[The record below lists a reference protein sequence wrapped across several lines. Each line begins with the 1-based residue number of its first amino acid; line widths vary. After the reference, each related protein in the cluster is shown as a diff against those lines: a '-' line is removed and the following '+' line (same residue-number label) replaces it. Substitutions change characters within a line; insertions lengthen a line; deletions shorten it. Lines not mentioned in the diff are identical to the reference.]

1 MKRIMFFMVLLL
13 GTIAT
18 FAQKE
23 KPDVVD
29 LLLHEQASTA
39 LKDGNFIIRIYSN
52 SLNADYDDRYCFLE
66 MTGNEVLY
74 QMYDQGYITKEEYEE
89 AINYELIFTNSDKY
103 VAEDKVEVETIKDND
118 IQSYYVDYV
127 ISRVISDLK
136 KLGYSHYEATRMIY
150 SGGLRIYSAIDMEIQ
165 DIRYQRLTI
174 MNIERFVIW

>member
-29 LLLHEQASTA
+29 LLLHELASTA
-39 LKDGNFIIRIYSN
+39 LKDGIFIIRIYSY

-74 QMYDQGYITKEEYEE
+74 QMYDGRADEEPWTGVTHAPIMYQGTATDFSIKHAPNGEIHFTALLQIPYE
-89 AINYELIFTNSDKY
+89 
-103 VAEDKVEVETIKDND
+103 
-118 IQSYYVDYV
+118 
-127 ISRVISDLK
+127 SRNLWWNIVLK
-136 KLGYSHYEATRMIY
+136 KDSNECTVSKSKIKGEFKGFFKGKLYPKGTTSVMK
-150 SGGLRIYSAIDMEIQ
+150 GV
-165 DIRYQRLTI
+165 IRR
-174 MNIERFVIW
+174 